1 MNTFNSTIFSK
12 TILSLGA
19 LLRMAGF
26 FLIMQASGEILL
38 LELVHIPSDF
48 ATHPG
53 KLGLIPNIQVILSL
67 VQGFGMLLGFIL
79 LPLLYLYYFK
89 PFELPSHLFAS
100 VRNNSL
106 YMLVSIVLLL
116 VSIPLAEQFALL
128 NKNLSLPELFK
139 GLEETLNQ
147 TEKSAAALTEILVHY
162 NGVPTFLLVFVVVAI
177 IPAIGEE
184 LVFRGILQNELM
196 RIWDKKH
203 FAVWVTGFI
212 FSFIHFQFF
221 GFLPR
226 MLLGVLFG
234 YCYLWTNSLWV
245 PIAMHFMNNALT
257 LVVSAFFK
265 ESLLNESQQTNTAF
279 DIRFFIAYIV
289 VQVIVL
295 ILYYKFIRQQQM
307 KES

>member
-48 ATHPG
+48 ASHPE
-53 KLGLIPNIQVILSL
+53 KLALIPNIQVILSL

-89 PFELPSHLFAS
+89 PFELPFNLLAP

-106 YMLVSIVLLL
+106 YILVSVVLLM
-116 VSIPLAEQFALL
+116 VSIPLAEQLALF
-128 NKNLSLPELFK
+128 NKNLSLPDLFK

-162 NGVPTFLLVFVVVAI
+162 NGVPKFLLVFVVVAI

-203 FAVWVTGFI
+203 FAIWVTGFI

-245 PIAMHFMNNALT
+245 PIAMHFTNNALT

-265 ESLLNESQQTNTAF
+265 NSLLNESQQTNTTF

-289 VQVIVL
+289 TQVVFL
-295 ILYYKFIRQQQM
+295 FVYYKFVRWQKM
-307 KES
+307 KEL